1 MCSPGFV
8 SWARGVTPL
17 GGRFWVCAPSHTRP
31 CFRPCSISC
40 SGYGPHPAPS
50 TPARRRDTE
59 LTPPSRPR
67 SRIAVG
73 MRSAP
78 AVCRNSGGQNAPS
91 AVLTSRGHAAAR
103 RPADPSQARVAHR
116 HHSPYAAA
124 GSRRDMNERR
134 AADLAPVVAVPGQIS
149 LPVEAGVPTPRSS
162 SQSESSKRSSDTPRL
177 AVTRAEAA
185 RALGMSV
192 NSFERHVQPELRIVR
207 RGKLRLIPV
216 REIERWLEINAE
228 STAERL

>member
-1 MCSPGFV
+1 MFSTVLHLLQWLWTAPGARHTPRGAATWSSRRHHGRAVASP
-8 SWARGVTPL
+8 SACAAR
-17 GGRFWVCAPSHTRP
+17 
-31 CFRPCSISC
+31 
-40 SGYGPHPAPS
+40 
-50 TPARRRDTE
+50 
-59 LTPPSRPR
+59 
-67 SRIAVG
+67 
-73 MRSAP
+73 P

-228 STAERL
+228 STVERL